1 MPHLVARPL
10 TTLVIED
17 QDELNELL
25 VSTIRS
31 EGYVSGGVRSVEEY
45 ERRGASAPPDIF
57 IVDLNLPG
65 EDASACRHHHADRAQ
80 RVAAPGAGL

>member
-45 ERRGASAPPDIF
+45 ERRAP
-57 IVDLNLPG
+57 
-65 EDASACRHHHADRAQ
+65 RHR
-80 RVAAPGAGL
+80 LISLSLI

>member
-45 ERRGASAPPDIF
+45 ERRALGTA
-57 IVDLNLPG
+57 
-65 EDASACRHHHADRAQ
+65 
-80 RVAAPGAGL
+80 

>member
-1 MPHLVARPL
+1 MPHLAARPL

-31 EGYVSGGVRSVEEY
+31 
-45 ERRGASAPPDIF
+45 
-57 IVDLNLPG
+57 
-65 EDASACRHHHADRAQ
+65 
-80 RVAAPGAGL
+80 